1 MKQTA
6 FFLGTLAS
14 ALILF
19 SAAAA
24 DAPAVPGGSRTDESR
39 DGGRRFRPGRDGM
52 ERRGDPRAE
61 AEAQIKEKFP
71 AEYAEIEKLRA
82 EADAKLRELAKKAGI
97 EIPKTFAEQM
107 AEEPAYG
114 PMLAELGD
122 QFCRFAERVSIQLC
136 CCVDNA
142 AFRKMR
148 ELAEKAGIALPFGRP
163 GQGPGRM
170 GGRGDV
176 PGEDAPRMRA
186 NPMQQLRQLRQKFPK
201 EMAEVEELR
210 RTDPAAARAKMQ
222 ELIKQ
227 LEADRPAR
235 P

>member
-1 MKQTA
+1 M
-6 FFLGTLAS
+6 
-14 ALILF
+14 
-19 SAAAA
+19 
-24 DAPAVPGGSRTDESR
+24 
-39 DGGRRFRPGRDGM
+39 
-52 ERRGDPRAE
+52 
-61 AEAQIKEKFP
+61 
-71 AEYAEIEKLRA
+71 RA

-107 AEEPAYG
+107 AELKEKYPKE
-114 PMLAELGD
+114 MAEIEELQKTD
-122 QFCRFAERVSIQLC
+122 RM
-136 CCVDNA
+136 A

>member
-1 MKQTA
+1 M
-6 FFLGTLAS
+6 
-14 ALILF
+14 
-19 SAAAA
+19 
-24 DAPAVPGGSRTDESR
+24 
-39 DGGRRFRPGRDGM
+39 
-52 ERRGDPRAE
+52 AE
-61 AEAQIKEKFP
+61 LKEKYP
-71 AEYAEIEKLRA
+71 KEMAEIE
-82 EADAKLRELAKKAGI
+82 ELQ
-97 EIPKTFAEQM
+97 KTDRM
-107 AEEPAYG
+107 
-114 PMLAELGD
+114 
-122 QFCRFAERVSIQLC
+122 
-136 CCVDNA
+136 A

-186 NPMQQLRQLRQKFPK
+186 NPMQQLRQLRQLRQKFPK

>member
-39 DGGRRFRPGRDGM
+39 DGGRQFRPGRDGM

-107 AEEPAYG
+107 AELKEKYPKE
-114 PMLAELGD
+114 MAEIEELQKTD
-122 QFCRFAERVSIQLC
+122 RM
-136 CCVDNA
+136 A

>member
-61 AEAQIKEKFP
+61 A
-71 AEYAEIEKLRA
+71 
-82 EADAKLRELAKKAGI
+82 DAKLRELAKKAGV

-107 AEEPAYG
+107 AELKEKYPKE
-114 PMLAELGD
+114 MAEIEELQKTD
-122 QFCRFAERVSIQLC
+122 RM
-136 CCVDNA
+136 A

>member
-82 EADAKLRELAKKAGI
+82 EADAKLRELAKKAGV

-107 AEEPAYG
+107 AE
-114 PMLAELGD
+114 L
-122 QFCRFAERVSIQLC
+122 
-136 CCVDNA
+136 
-142 AFRKMR
+142 K
-148 ELAEKAGIALPFGRP
+148 EK
-163 GQGPGRM
+163 
-170 GGRGDV
+170 
-176 PGEDAPRMRA
+176 
-186 NPMQQLRQLRQKFPK
+186 
-201 EMAEVEELR
+201 
-210 RTDPAAARAKMQ
+210 
-222 ELIKQ
+222 
-227 LEADRPAR
+227 
-235 P
+235 